1 MFRIK
6 IAFRIATFFN
16 ADFTEEFVP
25 QEKKTFF
32 FILYWTNLTLK
43 RYDNK
48 DDALRLIELR
58 KEADFIHVD

>member
-1 MFRIK
+1 MFRTK

-25 QEKKTFF
+25 QEKKTFL
-32 FILYWTNLTLK
+32 FIPYWEDLTQK

-48 DDALRLIELR
+48 DDALKLIELR
-58 KEADFIHVD
+58 KGADFIYID